1 MSPVNRYSL
10 FVNRCLTFITALM
23 VVLGEKLGG
32 GSADH
37 LAGLGGCVESSFFR
51 AVESVQR

>member
-32 GSADH
+32 GPTDH
-37 LAGLGGCVESSFFR
+37 LAGLGGCVESSFL
-51 AVESVQR
+51 EQ